1 MKKLFAIM
9 LATLMIFCLCACKK
23 DAGDEKK
30 LIPEKQAIDA
40 ALNHAGYSIQDVRD
54 IHIHMSKHEDT
65 TVYAIYFTG
74 GDEHFSIVVDGY
86 SGEILDI
93 DVPHGH

>member
-9 LATLMIFCLCACKK
+9 LAALMVFGLCACKEEPK
-23 DAGDEKK
+23 DEQI
-30 LIPEKQAIDA
+30 LITEQQAIDA
-40 ALNHAGYSIQDVRD
+40 ALNHACYSIQDVRD
-54 IHIHMSKHEDT
+54 IHVHMSKHEDT